1 MVPGEL
7 KGEERTLDGGELRGL
22 ESPSAVML
30 AERRRCA
37 TGGFRAVVEN
47 ASRAMAWYNLY

>member
-7 KGEERTLDGGELRGL
+7 KGEERRLDGGELRGL
-22 ESPSAVML
+22 ESPAVIMI

-37 TGGFRAVVEN
+37 VGGWRAAGIN
-47 ASRAMAWYNLY
+47 ASRTMAWYNLY